1 MNTLRIRFTLAFLVV
16 IGMTI
21 ALFAWTMNTIA
32 RTSFEDYLHHQ
43 TSEMDG
49 EGRGMGQGQRQGQGQ
64 ERALG
69 IAEEAF
75 LNSLSQGIT
84 ITGGIGAT
92 VAILAGVGLAWALS
106 RPLRSLTTAIETL
119 SDGELGTQVTMNGT
133 IEIQKLAHSFNQM
146 SLALKNGEDLRQRM
160 AADIAHEL
168 RTPVTVLRGQLE
180 AMLDGVYPMTQER
193 VAIAYDQTLTLGHL
207 VEDLRLLTLA
217 QANRLSLKKI
227 PTDISL
233 FIIPIL
239 DSFLPLA
246 GDAELN
252 LSWKIEPNLPH
263 VPIDPLRMK
272 QVINNLLSNALHY
285 TPTGGSILVTVQ
297 NHHPHGVRISISNTS
312 EAMKSADIKNAFTPF
327 WRGQMA
333 QEADKGGS
341 GLGLAIAKQLME
353 LHQGKLSIE
362 SFPNRLIFHAD
373 LPEASST

>member
-16 IGMTI
+16 IGITI
-21 ALFAWTMNTIA
+21 ALFAWTMNNIA

-43 TSEMDG
+43 ASMMSSEHG
-49 EGRGMGQGQRQGQGQ
+49 EGRGMGQGQGQ

-75 LNSLSQGIT
+75 LNSLSQGIAV
-84 ITGGIGAT
+84 TGIIGGT

-119 SDGELGTQVTMNGT
+119 SGGELGTQVTMNGT
-133 IEIQKLAHSFNQM
+133 VEIKKLANSFNQM

-217 QANRLSLKKI
+217 EANRLSLEKI
-227 PTDISL
+227 LTDISP
-233 FIIPIL
+233 FITPIL

-246 GDAELN
+246 RDAELN
-252 LSWKIEPNLPH
+252 LSWKIDPNLPH

-285 TPTGGSILVTVQ
+285 TPTGGDILVTVQ
-297 NHHPHGVRISISNTS
+297 SHQPHGVRISISNTC
-312 EAMKSADIKNAFTPF
+312 EEMKSAEIKNAFTPF

-353 LHQGKLSIE
+353 LHQGKLSAE
-362 SFPNRLIFHAD
+362 SFPNRLVFHAD
-373 LPEASST
+373 LPEPIIK

>member
-1 MNTLRIRFTLAFLVV
+1 
-16 IGMTI
+16 
-21 ALFAWTMNTIA
+21 
-32 RTSFEDYLHHQ
+32 
-43 TSEMDG
+43 
-49 EGRGMGQGQRQGQGQ
+49 MGQGQGLGQG
-64 ERALG
+64 RALG

-75 LNSLSQGIT
+75 LNSLSQGIA
-84 ITGGIGAT
+84 ITGVIGGT

-119 SDGELGTQVTMNGT
+119 SGGELGTQVTMNGT
-133 IEIQKLAHSFNQM
+133 DEIQKLAHSFNQM

-217 QANRLSLKKI
+217 EANRLSLKKI
-227 PTDISL
+227 PTDISQ
-233 FIIPIL
+233 FITPIL

-246 GDAELN
+246 GDAELH

-272 QVINNLLSNALHY
+272 QVINNLLNNALHY
-285 TPTGGSILVTVQ
+285 TPTGGSIMVTVQ
-297 NHHPHGVRISISNTS
+297 NRHPHGVRISISNTG
-312 EAMKSADIKNAFTPF
+312 EGMQSAEIKNAFIPF
-327 WRGQMA
+327 WRGQLA

-353 LHQGKLSIE
+353 LHQGKLSAE
-362 SFPNRLIFHAD
+362 SFPNTLVFHAD
-373 LPEASST
+373 LPQASII